1 MSEMLK
7 SKGMILFMIMV
18 LGVTYT
24 SSLRS
29 DKLEDEK
36 LKEYQDIIVMNAK

>member
-1 MSEMLK
+1 MREMLK
-7 SKGMILFMIMV
+7 SKGIILFIAIV

-29 DKLEDEK
+29 DKLEDEN
-36 LKEYQDIIVMNAK
+36 LKEYHDMIVMNAK

>member
-1 MSEMLK
+1 MREMLK
-7 SKGMILFMIMV
+7 SKGIILFIIMV

-29 DKLEDEK
+29 DKLEDENS
-36 LKEYQDIIVMNAK
+36 KEYRDIIVMNIK

>member
-1 MSEMLK
+1 MNEMLK
-7 SKGMILFMIMV
+7 SKGMILFIIMV

-24 SSLRS
+24 SSLKS

-36 LKEYQDIIVMNAK
+36 LKEYQDIIVINAK